1 MSQRAKK
8 SSNTETPTVEPIT
21 SPSGLDLNPK
31 PPQPRR
37 VSKRAAVAIGIFAFL
52 LLLAFAYG
60 AYKRTKIAQAKV
72 EQAGVPKALAPATS
86 AGNEFENSIPPGN
99 AALKQGHQSGQLV
112 APGSTRTGG
121 NDNSCGVD
129 PKTRQPYRFDPQTGT
144 PCNKHDLGCGADPK
158 TGQAYRYDPNTG
170 RSCSG
175 GQPAIAAQRVAVQ
188 PVPSAAT
195 SEDNPEARRAEELAR
210 REQEAMQ
217 APTGVR
223 LGAASEGPSGS
234 ASTDRIPT
242 SQGDFAQVA
251 ALGAALGSAR
261 RSERPSYG
269 NAELLPSYSPLT
281 VGQGD
286 YETQNMQT
294 TKEQFLQSSAAKK
307 TDDYLKSTRTAPL
320 SEYEIKAGWEIPA
333 VLEQSLNSDLPGE
346 IKALVMSN
354 VYDTATGRYLL
365 IPQGSRLIGQYDAR
379 VAYGQ
384 DGVQVVW
391 NRIIFPD
398 ASSIDLSGMAGLD
411 SHGNSGL
418 RDKVD
423 RHYKRLFGFA
433 ALTSAFTAAFEISQ
447 RRNQNILTTPS
458 ASQMASSAVGQE
470 LSETGAQITRRNLN
484 VQPTIKV
491 PAGYK
496 FTVRVDRDILF
507 DSPYE
512 PESAEPGVMEPQQ
525 ELRKRTGL

>member
-1 MSQRAKK
+1 MNQKAKN
-8 SSNTETPTVEPIT
+8 SSNTDSRTVEPIT

-37 VSKRAAVAIGIFAFL
+37 VSKRAAGAIGVFAFL

-60 AYKRTKIAQAKV
+60 GYKRTKTAQAKV
-72 EQAGVPKALAPATS
+72 EQAGMPKALAPATS

-99 AALKQGHQSGQLV
+99 AALKQAQESGQLV
-112 APGSTRTGG
+112 APETTKTGG
-121 NDNSCGVD
+121 DANSCGVD
-129 PKTRQPYRFDPQTGT
+129 PKTHQPYRFDPLTGA
-144 PCNKHDLGCGADPK
+144 PCNRHDLGCGADPK
-158 TGQAYRYDPNTG
+158 TGQAYKYDPNTG
-170 RSCSG
+170 RPCSD
-175 GQPAIAAQRVAVQ
+175 GQPAVAVQRVAVQ
-188 PVPSAAT
+188 HVPSATT
-195 SEDNPEARRAEELAR
+195 SQDNPEERRAEELAR

-217 APTGVR
+217 APTSVR
-223 LGAASEGPSGS
+223 LAAGSDAFSGSPSGGPP
-234 ASTDRIPT
+234 PT
-242 SQGDFAQVA
+242 SQGDLAQVA
-251 ALGAALGSAR
+251 ALEAGLGSAR
-261 RSERPSYG
+261 NSDKPSYG
-269 NAELLPSYSPLT
+269 NTGLPSYSPST
-281 VGQGD
+281 GGQGD
-286 YETQNMQT
+286 YESQNMQIR
-294 TKEQFLQSSAAKK
+294 KEQFLQSAVAQK

-365 IPQGSRLIGQYDAR
+365 IPQGSRLIGQYDAQ

-398 ASSIDLSGMAGLD
+398 ASSIDLSGMVGLD

-447 RRNQNILTTPS
+447 RRNQNILMTPS
-458 ASQMASSAVGQE
+458 ASQAASGAVGQE

-512 PESAEPGVMEPQQ
+512 PGSVEPSLIEPQQ
-525 ELRKRTGL
+525 GLRKRSGL

>member
-1 MSQRAKK
+1 M
-8 SSNTETPTVEPIT
+8 

-37 VSKRAAVAIGIFAFL
+37 VSKRAAGVIGVFAFL

-60 AYKRTKIAQAKV
+60 GYKRTKTAQAKV
-72 EQAGVPKALAPATS
+72 EQAGMPKALAPATS
-86 AGNEFENSIPPGN
+86 AGNEFESSIPPGN
-99 AALKQGHQSGQLV
+99 AALKHGQQSGQFV
-112 APGSTRTGG
+112 APGTTKAGDD
-121 NDNSCGVD
+121 DNNCGVD

-144 PCNKHDLGCGADPK
+144 PCNRRDLGCGADPK
-158 TGQAYRYDPNTG
+158 TGQAYKYDPNTG
-170 RSCSG
+170 RLCSG
-175 GQPAIAAQRVAVQ
+175 GQPAIAVQRVAVQ
-188 PVPSAAT
+188 RVSSAAT
-195 SEDNPEARRAEELAR
+195 SQDTPEERRAEELAR

-223 LGAASEGPSGS
+223 VAS
-234 ASTDRIPT
+234 ASDNSSSSALSGQVPT
-242 SQGDFAQVA
+242 SQGDLAQVA

-261 RSERPSYG
+261 NAEKPSYG
-269 NAELLPSYSPLT
+269 NTGLLSSYSPST
-281 VGQGD
+281 SGQGD
-286 YETQNMQT
+286 YETQNMQSR
-294 TKEQFLQSSAAKK
+294 KEQFLQSAAATK
-307 TDDYLKSTRTAPL
+307 TDDYLKSTRTSPL

-333 VLEQSLNSDLPGE
+333 VLEQSLNSDLPGD

-398 ASSIDLSGMAGLD
+398 ASSIDLSGMVGLD

-433 ALTSAFTAAFEISQ
+433 ALTSAFTAAFDISQ

-458 ASQMASSAVGQE
+458 ASQTASGAVGQE

-496 FTVRVDRDILF
+496 FNVRVGRDILF

-512 PESAEPGVMEPQQ
+512 PGSVEPGLMEPQQ
-525 ELRKRTGL
+525 GLRKHSGL